1 MQRTTADAAAQLKN
15 AIEAGDFYGAHA
27 LIPEYAKAVQREFA
41 AAASDGERASVL
53 ENALQTL
60 NAHLYLARAK
70 RSHMCAHLKAVT
82 GQSVYRGTE
91 RESSS
96 WRIEA

>member
-1 MQRTTADAAAQLKN
+1 MQRTAAEAAVQLKN

-41 AAASDGERASVL
+41 AAATDGERESVL
-53 ENALQTL
+53 ETALQAL
-60 NAHLYLARAK
+60 NADLYLARAK
-70 RSHMCAHLKAVT
+70 RSHLSAQLKTLT
-82 GQSVYRGTE
+82 GQSVYRPSE